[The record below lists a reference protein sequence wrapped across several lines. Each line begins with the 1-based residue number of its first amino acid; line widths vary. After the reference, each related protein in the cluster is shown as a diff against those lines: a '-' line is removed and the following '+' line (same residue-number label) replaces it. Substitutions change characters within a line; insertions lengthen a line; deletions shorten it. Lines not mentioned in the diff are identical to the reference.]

1 MLKLQIIGNI
11 GKDAEQ
17 KQVGDK
23 TVINFS
29 VCHTENWKDK
39 DGNKCSKATWVECA
53 QWTEKVGLLPYLTK
67 GTMVYVEGVPEASA
81 YQNKEGT
88 AVGTIRLK
96 VGAIQ
101 LLGGNKNESAPQAAA
116 EVPTVQRQ
124 VPAVEDTSDLPF

>member
-1 MLKLQIIGNI
+1 MLKFQIIGNI

-17 KQVGDK
+17 KQVGGK

-29 VCHTENWKDK
+29 VCHTEKWKDK
-39 DGNKCSKATWVECA
+39 DGAQQSKATWVECA
-53 QWTEKVGLLPYLTK
+53 QWTEKVGILPYLTK

-81 YQNKEGT
+81 YQNKEGA

-101 LLGGNKNESAPQAAA
+101 LLGGKNESAPQAAA
-116 EVPTVQRQ
+116 EAPTVARQ
-124 VPAVEDTSDLPF
+124 VPPVEDTGDLPF